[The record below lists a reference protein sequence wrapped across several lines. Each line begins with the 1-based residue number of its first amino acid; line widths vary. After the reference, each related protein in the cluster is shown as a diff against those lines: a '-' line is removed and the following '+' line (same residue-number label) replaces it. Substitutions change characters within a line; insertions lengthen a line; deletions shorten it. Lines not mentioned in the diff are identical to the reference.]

1 MPMLDLTS
9 AKAKILEILESG
21 FVQTGS
27 HCREQM
33 EDREFLMPDILR
45 VLQTGEV
52 KPGAAADDETKGIFR
67 VYGHDNEGNPLAL
80 VVEIDEK
87 RSRLRIITGF
97 GY

>member
-1 MPMLDLTS
+1 MPMLDLKS

-21 FVQTGS
+21 YVQTGS
-27 HCREQM
+27 HCRDQM
-33 EDREFLMPDILR
+33 QDREFLMPDILR
-45 VLQTGEV
+45 VLQTGGV
-52 KPGAAADDETKGIFR
+52 KPGSAEGDEAKGIFR

-87 RSRLRIITGF
+87 RNRLRIITGF

>member
-1 MPMLDLTS
+1 MPMLDLES
-9 AKAKILEILESG
+9 AKAKILEILGSG
-21 FVQTGS
+21 YVQTGS
-27 HCREQM
+27 HCLGRMQK
-33 EDREFLMPDILR
+33 RQFLMPDILR

-52 KPGAAADDETKGIFR
+52 KPGSADGDEAKGIFR

>member
-1 MPMLDLTS
+1 MPMLNVKS

-33 EDREFLMPDILR
+33 RGREFLMPDILR

-52 KPGAAADDETKGIFR
+52 KPGSADGDEVKGIFR

-80 VVEIDEK
+80 VVEIDAK
-87 RSRLRIITGF
+87 RNRLRIITGF

>member
-1 MPMLDLTS
+1 MPMLNLIS

-33 EDREFLMPDILR
+33 LEREFLMPDILK

-52 KPGAAADDETKGIFR
+52 KPGSADGDEVKGIFR

-80 VVEIDEK
+80 VVEIDENQN
-87 RSRLRIITGF
+87 RLRIITGF

>member
-1 MPMLDLTS
+1 MKS

-21 FVQTGS
+21 FVQPRS
-27 HCREQM
+27 HCRDQM
-33 EDREFLMPDILR
+33 RDREFLMPDILR

-52 KPGAAADDETKGIFR
+52 KPGSADGDDVKGIFR

-80 VVEIDEK
+80 VVEIDEN
-87 RSRLRIITGF
+87 RNRLRIITGF

>member
-1 MPMLDLTS
+1 MPILSLKS

-21 FVQTGS
+21 YVQTGF
-27 HCREQM
+27 HCQEQM
-33 EDREFLMPDILR
+33 RDREFLMPDILR

-52 KPGAAADDETKGIFR
+52 KPGGAAGDEAKGIFR